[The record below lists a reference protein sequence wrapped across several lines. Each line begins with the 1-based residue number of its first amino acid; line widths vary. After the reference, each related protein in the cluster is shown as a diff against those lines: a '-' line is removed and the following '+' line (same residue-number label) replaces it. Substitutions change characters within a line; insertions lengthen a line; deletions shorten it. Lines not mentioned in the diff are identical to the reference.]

1 MSDLVIDTHAAIWYL
16 AKSSELSATART
28 SINTAIAN
36 GYVIILPTISIVEI
50 VYLIEKA
57 RLIPQTLPSLMQYLK
72 LPNSSFITQD
82 LTEDIAQTLKQIPR
96 QTVPDMPDRI
106 ISATALH
113 LNLPLVTK
121 DHKIRALQN
130 INTIW

>member
-1 MSDLVIDTHAAIWYL
+1 MTDIVIDTHIVIWYF
-16 AKSSELSATART
+16 AEPTQFSKSAEKVIDNAEKKGMIYVS
-28 SINTAIAN
+28 SIT
-36 GYVIILPTISIVEI
+36 IVELI
-50 VYLIEKA
+50 YLIERNKIPVDVLVELRKVLDDSTTA
-57 RLIPQTLPSLMQYLK
+57 FRLVE
-72 LPNSSFITQD
+72 
-82 LTEDIAQTLKQIPR
+82 LTREISDELENVSR

-106 ISATALH
+106 ISATALY